1 MNLPSAVQ
9 KGKLKVLDDE
19 QAALVQVLGELLEQE
34 VGGDE
39 ESLGLW
45 SAIVAQL

>member
-19 QAALVQVLGELLEQE
+19 QAALGQVLGGLLEE
-34 VGGDE
+34 AVDGDE
-39 ESLGLW
+39 KGLGWW
-45 SAIVAQL
+45 SAI